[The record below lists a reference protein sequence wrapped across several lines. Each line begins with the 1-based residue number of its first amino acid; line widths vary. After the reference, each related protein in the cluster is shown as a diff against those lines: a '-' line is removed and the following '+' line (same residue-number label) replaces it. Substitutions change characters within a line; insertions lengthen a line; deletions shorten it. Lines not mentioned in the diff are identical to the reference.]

1 MIPGPPACTGDMDT
15 RETLVAKQ
23 QEKLAALEA
32 ELAEHLANGN
42 ELYAHYV
49 RDEIVIWS
57 SPARLIHKSS

>member
-1 MIPGPPACTGDMDT
+1 MDT